1 MELLTNQHKLVGTIN
16 VPGDKSI
23 SHRSIMF
30 GAISEGTTRIKQF
43 LRADDCMSTIAAF
56 RSLGVQIEETPDEII
71 VHGQGFDALKKP
83 TEAIDIGNSGTT
95 IRLLMGILA
104 GTDFETTLF
113 GDDSI
118 AKRPMNRVML
128 PLNQMGATAK
138 GQNQTEFPPITIKGT
153 KKLQPITYQMP
164 VSSAQVKSAILFA
177 ALQTEGETTI
187 VEKKKTRDHSEHMI
201 RQFGGEID
209 VDGLTIRVKGKQQFV
224 GQTMTVP
231 GDISSAAFFMVAGLI
246 VPDSQIRLTNVG
258 LNPTRT
264 GIVDVI
270 QQMGGKISISD
281 ASRSTGKLAGTITV
295 ETSDLH
301 GIEIGGDLIPRLID
315 ELPVIALLATQA
327 EGTTI
332 IKDASELKVKETNRI
347 DAVVRELTTL
357 GAKIEATDD
366 GMIIY
371 GKTKLHGGKVTS
383 YGDHRIGMMLQIAA
397 LLVEDES
404 VILEKAEA
412 VSVSYP
418 NFFTDLASLCN

>member
-1 MELLTNQHKLVGTIN
+1 MELLTNKRELTGTVE
-16 VPGDKSI
+16 VPGDKSM

-30 GAISEGTTRIKQF
+30 GAIAEGTTRIKHF

-56 RSLGVQIEETPDEII
+56 RVLGVEIEETDEEII
-71 VHGQGFDALKKP
+71 VHGQGWDALKQPKD
-83 TEAIDIGNSGTT
+83 AINIGNSGTT

-104 GTDFETTLF
+104 GTDFTTTLY

-128 PLNQMGATAK
+128 PLKEMGANCEGHAE
-138 GQNQTEFPPITIKGT
+138 TEFPPVTVIGT
-153 KKLQPITYQMP
+153 KNLQPITYHMP

-177 ALQTEGETTI
+177 ALQADGETTI
-187 VEKKKTRDHSEHMI
+187 IEKKKTRDHSEHMI

-209 VDGLTIRVKGKQQFV
+209 VDGLTIRVKGKQKFV

-231 GDISSAAFFMVAGLI
+231 GDISSAAFFMVAGLV
-246 VPDSQIRLTNVG
+246 VPNSQVHLTNVG

-270 QQMGGKISISD
+270 EQMGGQVTISD
-281 ASRSTGKLAGTITV
+281 ASRNTGKLAGTITV
-295 ETSDLH
+295 ETSELQ

-327 EGTTI
+327 NGTTI
-332 IKDASELKVKETNRI
+332 IKDAAELKVKETNRI

-357 GAKIEATDD
+357 GANIEATED
-366 GMIIY
+366 GMIIH
-371 GKTKLHGGKVTS
+371 GKTKLHGGRVTS
-383 YGDHRIGMMLQIAA
+383 YGDHRIGMMLQVAA
-397 LLVEDES
+397 LLVEEGA
-404 VILEKAEA
+404 VVLEKADA

-418 NFFTDLASLCN
+418 DFFEDLASLCK